1 MTTRESGRS
10 LRIADFLRDEIAQI
24 AQRHMRDPRVGMV
37 SVNEVKVSRDLS
49 YADIYVSSMAAQTD
63 TARQELI
70 AVLNGAAGFF
80 RSELA
85 KRHTMRTTPR
95 PRFHYDEVPERGQRL
110 DALIDRALRDDLR
123 ETAQRSV
130 PPAASAERGG
140 IDGQT

>member
-49 YADIYVSSMAAQTD
+49 YADIYVSSLAAQTE

-95 PRFHYDEVPERGQRL
+95 LRFHYDDVPARGQRL
-110 DALIDRALRDDLR
+110 DALIDRALRDDQGRASL
-123 ETAQRSV
+123 ESASNEARSV
-130 PPAASAERGG
+130 
-140 IDGQT
+140 DGQA

>member
-49 YADIYVSSMAAQTD
+49 YADIYVSSLAAQTE

-95 PRFHYDEVPERGQRL
+95 LRFHYDDVPERGQRL
-110 DALIDRALRDDLR
+110 DALIDRALRDDQGRASL
-123 ETAQRSV
+123 ESASNEARSV
-130 PPAASAERGG
+130 
-140 IDGQT
+140 DGQA